1 MESTI
6 THIFTKWS
14 VLGKLKGC
22 HKFLGQ
28 LNADSNLY
36 MLAIQVIAQCY
47 VQIGDLNL
55 TGTKI
60 DSFRSAIWFR
70 SAIFIPNPNP
80 SRSEPNIFFAWCYW
94 PCARTVGIRAKN
106 DIYPQVTEI
115 VIYRACARSLTA
127 IVMYRAH
134 MRTVLIVP
142 ETYLPCAPTVQ
153 VNAITYRAWSNVPI
167 KNY

>member
-94 PCARTVGIRAKN
+94 PCRNKGEKWYLPCVHV
-106 DIYPQVTEI
+106 QVTEI
-115 VIYRACARSLTA
+115 VIYRARARSLTA

-134 MRTVLIVP
+134 TRTVLIVP
-142 ETYLPCAPTVQ
+142 ETYLPCAHPQSKLLYLPCV
-153 VNAITYRAWSNVPI
+153 VERPN
-167 KNY
+167 